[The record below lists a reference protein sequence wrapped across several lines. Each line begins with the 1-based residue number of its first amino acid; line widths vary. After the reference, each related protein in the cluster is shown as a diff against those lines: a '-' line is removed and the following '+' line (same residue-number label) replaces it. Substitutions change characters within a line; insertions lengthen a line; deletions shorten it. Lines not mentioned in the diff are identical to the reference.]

1 MNTNTQRGG
10 TFLGFIVGLLLGLGL
25 ALAVAFY
32 VTKVPTPFSSK
43 NQPRTTE
50 QDIAESQK
58 NKDWNPNGVLQ
69 PKPPAEVPATQ
80 ATRAEDKA
88 SDKTADKT
96 AEKATDKAAEKS
108 ADKAHDKTHSD
119 STKSDPRPAV
129 TADPLGDLAK
139 SKSGM
144 STPAPVNAPASEPF
158 DYFIQ
163 VGAYRTSADADAQK
177 AKLAL
182 MGLDAKVSEREQA
195 GRTVYRVRLGAFADK
210 NAAERVRKQLE
221 GSGIENT
228 LVRVQR

>member
-1 MNTNTQRGG
+1 MNTHTQRGG
-10 TFLGFIVGLLLGLGL
+10 TFLGFIMGLVLGLGV
-25 ALAVAFY
+25 ALAVAIY

-50 QDIAESQK
+50 QDNAESQK

-69 PKPPAEVPATQ
+69 PKPPAEVPATP
-80 ATRAEDKA
+80 ATQPSLAEDKA
-88 SDKTADKT
+88 SDK
-96 AEKATDKAAEKS
+96 AAEKS
-108 ADKAHDKTHSD
+108 AEKTHDKAHSD
-119 STKSDPRPAV
+119 SAKSEPRPAV

-144 STPAPVNAPASEPF
+144 STPAPGNAPASEPF

-182 MGLDAKVSEREQA
+182 MGLDAKVSERDQA

-210 NAAERVRKQLE
+210 NAAERVRKQLD
-221 GSGIENT
+221 GGGIENT

>member
-1 MNTNTQRGG
+1 MNTHTQRGG
-10 TFLGFIVGLLLGLGL
+10 TFLGFIMGLVLGLGV

-50 QDIAESQK
+50 QDNAETQK

-69 PKPPAEVPATQ
+69 PKPPAVVPTTQ
-80 ATRAEDKA
+80 PPSAEDKV
-88 SDKTADKT
+88 SDKTADKA
-96 AEKATDKAAEKS
+96 AEKPADKATEKS
-108 ADKAHDKTHSD
+108 ADKAHSD
-119 STKSDPRPAV
+119 SAKSDPRPAV
-129 TADPLGDLAK
+129 TADPLGDMAK

-144 STPAPVNAPASEPF
+144 STPASGNAPASEPF

-182 MGLDAKVSEREQA
+182 MGLDAKVSERDQA
-195 GRTVYRVRLGAFADK
+195 GRTVYRVRLGSFADK
-210 NAAERVRKQLE
+210 NAAERVRKQLD
-221 GSGIENT
+221 GGAIENT